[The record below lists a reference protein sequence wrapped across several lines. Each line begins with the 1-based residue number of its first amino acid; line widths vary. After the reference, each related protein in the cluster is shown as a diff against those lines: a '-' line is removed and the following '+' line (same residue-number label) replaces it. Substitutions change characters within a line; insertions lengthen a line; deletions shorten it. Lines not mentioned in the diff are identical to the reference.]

1 VEIYNPATDSWSAG
15 TSLLTAQSGDVGALI
30 SGNIVISGGAGQNAD
45 TGDTESFSLS
55 GDKWTA
61 LKADTNV
68 RNNPCGGAVGT
79 TLYVAGG
86 VNRTG
91 NAFTVTES
99 FNPSKNIWTTLSP
112 LPQATVGAASSVSG
126 GQLFCFGG
134 SNVAGTALNNTQIY
148 QP

>member
-1 VEIYNPATDSWSAG
+1 
-15 TSLLTAQSGDVGALI
+15 
-30 SGNIVISGGAGQNAD
+30 
-45 TGDTESFSLS
+45 LS
-55 GDKWTA
+55 TNKWTA
-61 LKADTNV
+61 LRPDTKV

-91 NAFTVTES
+91 NALTVNES
-99 FNPSKNIWTTLSP
+99 FNPSKDIWTMLLP

-134 SNVAGTALNNTQIY
+134 SNVAGTVLNNAQIY